1 MKVLWVSRF
10 IPFPMN
16 AGDRIYSAR
25 LAIALARA
33 GVDLTVLGLADAE
46 PPAEAQGPKWLP
58 IGAEERSSLAALL
71 RPLPIIAERAS
82 PPAMVAAF
90 RRLVE
95 ELAPRAVVVD
105 YLASG
110 WILSEIRR
118 LADPPAVIYIAHN
131 FEERLAVDIAN
142 GFSGSAMKKLLLK
155 INATKVRKLEHALVD
170 NGALVVALTE
180 RDRQDLVPRDPSKP
194 ALVLPPGFAGH
205 RVQSRVIDAGVPRRV
220 VMLGSV
226 RWIAKQINV
235 EEFVNAADEKFHKAG
250 ITFDVIGDVDDEFR
264 QRLAPRMRATRLRGF
279 VDDLPQELAQ
289 ARLGLIIEAVGGG
302 FKLKILDYL
311 FARIPVAALAG
322 SFEGLPPTANANI
335 EIRPTA
341 SALADAVIRLIDDF
355 DALNRMQ
362 NACFE
367 AVKDEFDWDADG
379 RKLAAAI
386 SAL

>member
-1 MKVLWVSRF
+1 MKVLWVSRT

-25 LAIALARA
+25 LAVALAKA

-46 PPAEAQGPKWLP
+46 PPAEAAGPNWVP
-58 IGAEERSSLAALL
+58 VRAAERSSVAALL
-71 RPLPIIAERAS
+71 RPLPIIVERAS

-90 RRLVE
+90 RQLLK
-95 ELAPRAVVVD
+95 ELNPRAVVVD

-110 WILSEIRR
+110 WILGEIRR
-118 LADPPAVIYIAHN
+118 LPDPPKLVYIAHN
-131 FEERLAVDIAN
+131 FEERLAVDIAR
-142 GFSGSAMKKLLLK
+142 GFSGSAVKKLLLK
-155 INATKVRKLEHALVD
+155 INAAKVRKLEHALVD
-170 NGALVVALTE
+170 EGALVVALTE
-180 RDRQDLVPRDPSKP
+180 RDRKDLVPRDPDKP
-194 ALVLPPGFAGH
+194 SLVLPPGFAGH
-205 RVQSRVIDAGVPRRV
+205 RVPSRAIDASVPRRV

-235 EEFVNAADEKFHKAG
+235 EEFVNAADAKFHKAG

-264 QRLAPRMRATRLRGF
+264 QRLAPRMKATRLRGF
-279 VDDLPQELAQ
+279 VDDLPKELAE

-311 FARIPVAALAG
+311 FARMPVAALAG
-322 SFEGLPPTANANI
+322 SFEGLPAAANANI
-335 EIRPTA
+335 EVKPTA
-341 SALADAVIRLIDDF
+341 AALADAVVRLIDDF

-367 AVKDEFDWDADG
+367 AVKDAFDWDADG

-386 SAL
+386 RAL